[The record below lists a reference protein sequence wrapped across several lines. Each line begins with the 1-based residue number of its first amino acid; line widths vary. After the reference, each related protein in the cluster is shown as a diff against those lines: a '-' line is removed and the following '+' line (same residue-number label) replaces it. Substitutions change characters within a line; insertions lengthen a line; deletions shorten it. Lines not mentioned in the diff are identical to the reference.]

1 MDCPICGL
9 TNPKSA
15 LRCDCGYDFASRS
28 IETSYLDRRS
38 TAPETTSPTA
48 DPALLR
54 HWLAEVQQG
63 GRLVVF
69 EYCVSFLVITLRR
82 RSKPQLIRSGED
94 AAARGRRY
102 SRISL
107 LCGWWGI
114 PWGPIWTIGSLM
126 TNLRGGRDV
135 TEALLGVSPPNAKAD
150 LLTITSRVLRR
161 PAKRSNDRR
170 NGTSQHLSDWGVE
183 PRRFGRRF
191 NVLASSPAVPQTST
205 RPAALYCGII

>member
-1 MDCPICGL
+1 MAPPNNRLSGPARRQPLSLRVDSEFRWEGSRNPMDCPICGL

-28 IETSYLDRRS
+28 IKTSYLDRRS
-38 TAPETTSPTA
+38 TAPEPTSPTL

-63 GRLVVF
+63 SRLVVF

-82 RSKPQLIRSGED
+82 RSEPQIIRSGED
-94 AAARGRRY
+94 AAARGWRY

-135 TEALLGVSPPNAKAD
+135 TEALLGVSPN
-150 LLTITSRVLRR
+150 RV
-161 PAKRSNDRR
+161 
-170 NGTSQHLSDWGVE
+170 T
-183 PRRFGRRF
+183 
-191 NVLASSPAVPQTST
+191 
-205 RPAALYCGII
+205 